1 MKKEEAL
8 ALLEK
13 EDILTL
19 GLAADACRRQRFP
32 DNTVT
37 FIVDRNINY
46 TNICTSE
53 CRFCAFFRRPGH
65 PEGYVLTHE
74 EVLEKVGETVAAG
87 GTQILMQG
95 GLHPDLPFSWYL
107 DLVRAIKARY
117 NIVIHSFSPTEIL
130 YFSRQSG
137 FSIPEVLR
145 QLREAG
151 LDSLPG
157 GGAEILVD
165 EIRQRVSP
173 KKISSSE
180 WLDVMRQAQLLGF
193 GTTATM
199 VIGMGE
205 SRAQRLEHLEKIKR
219 LQEET
224 GGFRAFI
231 LWTYQPGNNE
241 LGGEKI
247 SSWEYLRTLA
257 VARLYLDNI
266 HTVQGS
272 WVTQGKEI
280 GQLTLAFGANDLGSV
295 MLEENVVKAAGTSH
309 AMNVEAMV
317 RLIRQA
323 GRRPA
328 QRNTVYEIIKRFD
341 NEVEA

>member
-53 CRFCAFFRRPGH
+53 CRFCAFFWLPGH

-205 SRAQRLEHLEKIKR
+205 SRAQRLEHLDKIKR

-309 AMNVEAMV
+309 AMNVESMV

-341 NEVEA
+341 NEVEV

>member
-309 AMNVEAMV
+309 AMNVESMV

>member
-180 WLDVMRQAQLLGF
+180 WLEVMRQAQLLGF

-205 SRAQRLEHLEKIKR
+205 SRAQRLEHLDKIKR

-309 AMNVEAMV
+309 AMNVESMV

>member
-1 MKKEEAL
+1 MRAREAL
-8 ALLEK
+8 QLLEQG
-13 EDILTL
+13 DLLAL
-19 GLAADACRRQRFP
+19 GQQADACRRQRFP

-37 FIVDRNINY
+37 FIIDRNINY

-65 PEGYVLTHE
+65 PEGYVLSHE
-74 EVLEKVGETVAAG
+74 EVLQKVGETVAAG

-107 DLVRAIKARY
+107 ELVAAIKKRY
-117 NIVIHSFSPTEIL
+117 DIVIHSFSPTEIL

-137 FSIPEVLR
+137 LAVPEVLR
-145 QLREAG
+145 QLRAAG

-165 EIRQRVSP
+165 EVRRRVSP
-173 KKISSSE
+173 KKISSDD
-180 WLDVMRQAQLLGF
+180 WLEVMRQAQRLGF

-205 SRAQRLEHLEKIKR
+205 SRAQRVEHLEKLKR

-231 LWTYQPGNNE
+231 LWTYQPGNND

-272 WVTQGKEI
+272 WVTQGKEV
-280 GQLTLAFGANDLGSV
+280 GQLSLAFGANDLGSV
-295 MLEENVVKAAGTSH
+295 MLEENVVKAAGTAH
-309 AMNVEAMV
+309 AMDAEAMV
-317 RLIRQA
+317 RLIRAA

-328 QRNTVYEIIKRFD
+328 QRSTVYEVIKRFD
-341 NEVEA
+341 NEVEQ

>member
-19 GLAADACRRQRFP
+19 GRAADACLRQRFP

-205 SRAQRLEHLEKIKR
+205 SRAQRLEHLDKIKR

-309 AMNVEAMV
+309 AMNVESMV

>member
-1 MKKEEAL
+1 MRKEEAL
-8 ALLEK
+8 ALLEQ

-32 DNTVT
+32 DDTVT

-137 FSIPEVLR
+137 LSIAEVLR

-173 KKISSSE
+173 KKISSGE

-341 NEVEA
+341 DEVEV

>member
-1 MKKEEAL
+1 M
-8 ALLEK
+8 
-13 EDILTL
+13 
-19 GLAADACRRQRFP
+19 
-32 DNTVT
+32 
-37 FIVDRNINY
+37 
-46 TNICTSE
+46 
-53 CRFCAFFRRPGH
+53 
-65 PEGYVLTHE
+65 
-74 EVLEKVGETVAAG
+74 
-87 GTQILMQG
+87 
-95 GLHPDLPFSWYL
+95 
-107 DLVRAIKARY
+107 
-117 NIVIHSFSPTEIL
+117 IHSCSPTESL

-137 FSIPEVLR
+137 LSIPEVLR
-145 QLREAG
+145 KLREAG

-173 KKISSSE
+173 KKISSGE

-309 AMNVEAMV
+309 AMNVESMV

>member
-8 ALLEK
+8 ALLEQ

-32 DNTVT
+32 DDTVT

-107 DLVRAIKARY
+107 DLVKAIKARY
-117 NIVIHSFSPTEIL
+117 DIVIHSFSPTEIL

-137 FSIPEVLR
+137 FSIPEVLQ

-173 KKISSSE
+173 KKISSGE
-180 WLDVMRQAQLLGF
+180 WLDVMRQAQLFGF

-309 AMNVEAMV
+309 AMNVESMV

-341 NEVEA
+341 DEVEA